1 MDLGIIGEVAPAGA
15 GSSQLIIFALLFIG
29 MWFLLI
35 APNRRRQKQ
44 HQALLKSLRVG
55 DRVLLSS
62 GIFGRVI
69 RIKGPRLLVEMS
81 RGVRMEVLRG
91 HVQQVVDPQA
101 EGELEEEKDEESAG
115 RK

>member
-1 MDLGIIGEVAPAGA
+1 MDLRIIGDAAATGS

-44 HQALLKSLRVG
+44 HQALLKALRVG

-62 GIFGRVI
+62 GIFAKIVRM
-69 RIKGPRLLVEMS
+69 KGPRLLLEMG

-91 HVQQVVDPQA
+91 HVQQVLDPQA
-101 EGELEEEKDEESAG
+101 DGDLDGEEDAK
-115 RK
+115 K